1 MEDLNNFLKD
11 AIASD
16 EYTEHTVSLNEDCEF
31 INGAFYE
38 DFITE
43 ANVKVTVLEHDV
55 DEPSVVWNIT
65 FTCGD
70 KVLSKTV
77 GLNEEAEFEVII
89 PDQSGIIGHEH

>member
-43 ANVKVTVLEHDV
+43 ANFNDLIVSSSCEDV
-55 DEPSVVWNIT
+55 VNLIIENKRPDNNDWT
-65 FTCGD
+65 
-70 KVLSKTV
+70 KRL
-77 GLNEEAEFEVII
+77 GL
-89 PDQSGIIGHEH
+89 